1 MGPSVHLFTTG
12 TCIAKLLMFK
22 LAGSDPTQE
31 LVSVS
36 AKLEPPFAGG
46 RGKEGR
52 RGTGQVGATAGQGRV
67 VETAGSCGTAG

>member
-52 RGTGQVGATAGQGRV
+52 GNGRPGTGGWNGLEPRG
-67 VETAGSCGTAG
+67 GWLNG